1 MRIFLTGGAGYIGSH
16 TYLHLI
22 EAGHTVAIFDNF
34 VNASPMVINR
44 LEELSGKPVTLFKGD
59 IRNKEDVGEALSTF
73 KPDCVIH
80 FAGLKSVSESVE
92 RPFEYYATNLT
103 GTYVLLKEMDDR
115 DIKNIVFSS
124 TAVVYA
130 TTTDL
135 PVTLDH
141 PLGPISPYGSTK
153 AAAERLIQDV
163 VAKESNWA
171 AVILRYFNPV
181 GAHKSGRIGE
191 NPSGVPN
198 NLMPYVSQVAVGLR
212 PHLNVFGTDFDTKD
226 GTGVRDYIHVLDLA
240 SGHLAAV
247 ESLSQGEAKIYNLG
261 TGVGYSVLDVVKGY
275 SKACGKEVPY
285 QIQPRRAGDAAE
297 YYSDPSK
304 ALSEMGWRAEHG
316 LDEMCADSWRW
327 QSMNPKGYG

>member
-16 TYLHLI
+16 TYLHLV

-34 VNASPMVINR
+34 VNASPTVIER
-44 LEELSGKPVTLFKGD
+44 LEELSGKPVPLFNGD
-59 IRNKEDVGEALSTF
+59 IRDKDDVGAALSAF
-73 KPDCVIH
+73 KPDSVIH

-92 RPFEYYATNLT
+92 KPFEYYATNMI

-115 DIKNIVFSS
+115 NIKNIVFSS
-124 TAVVYA
+124 TAVVYGV
-130 TTTDL
+130 TDDL
-135 PVTLDH
+135 PVTVDH
-141 PLGPISPYGSTK
+141 ALGPISPYGSTK

-163 VAKESNWA
+163 VAKGSDWS

-181 GAHKSGRIGE
+181 GAHKSGMIGE
-191 NPSGVPN
+191 NPNGVPN

-212 PHLNVFGTDFDTKD
+212 PHVNVFGTDFETKD

-247 ESLSQGEAKIYNLG
+247 EALSAGEAKIYNLG
-261 TGVGYSVLDVVKGY
+261 TGVGYSVLDVVNGY
-275 SKACGKEVPY
+275 SKACGKELPY
-285 QIQPRRAGDAAE
+285 QAQPRRAGDAAE

-304 ALSEMGWRAEHG
+304 ALNEMGWRAVHS
-316 LDEMCADSWRW
+316 LDEMCADSWKW
-327 QSMNPKGYG
+327 QSLNPNGY